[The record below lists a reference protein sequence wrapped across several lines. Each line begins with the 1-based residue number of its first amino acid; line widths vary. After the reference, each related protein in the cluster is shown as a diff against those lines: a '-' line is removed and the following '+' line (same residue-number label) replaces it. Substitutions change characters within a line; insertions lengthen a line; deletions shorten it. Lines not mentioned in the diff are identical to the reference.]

1 MDQTHSDIAI
11 IGAGMAGLACAI
23 RLKAAGCTVRVF
35 DKGRGPGG
43 RMAARRAEV
52 AGKAVRFDHGA
63 QYFTARDP
71 GFRAVVEAWE
81 AQGAV
86 ARWEAASKSADD
98 PAFVGTPGMNG
109 PIKAMADEV
118 GEVLWNRR
126 VTGLVRE
133 GGRWHLAT
141 EGQAGYTAD
150 TVLVAIPAE
159 QASDLLQDA
168 EPEFARIAGSV
179 ASEPCWAVMAAFAEP
194 LAIRSDTV
202 RDGSKRISW
211 AARNSAKPGRGGAEG
226 GAQEGAETW
235 VLHASPARSRQI
247 IDRDKDEAA
256 EILLADFFSQMRIEP
271 AKPIHLAA
279 HRWLYA
285 QPASL
290 EGESA
295 RYDREARI
303 GIAGDYLHS
312 PRVEGAW
319 VSGTALADRVL
330 EGRV

>member
-1 MDQTHSDIAI
+1 MNEEHSDIAI
-11 IGAGMAGLACAI
+11 IGAGMAGLACAT
-23 RLKAAGCTVRVF
+23 RLKAAGKEVRVF

-52 AGKAVRFDHGA
+52 AGETVRFDHGA

-71 GFRAVVEAWE
+71 GFAGAVEAWE

-86 ARWEAASKSADD
+86 ARWDAASKSGDD

-118 GEVLWNRR
+118 GEVLWSTR

-133 GGRWHLAT
+133 SGRWHLAT
-141 EGQAGYTAD
+141 EDRAAFTAG

-159 QASDLLQDA
+159 QASDLLQGA
-168 EPEFARIAGSV
+168 APAFARVAGSV
-179 ASEPCWAVMAAFAEP
+179 SSEPCWAVMAAFARP
-194 LAIRSDTV
+194 LAIRSDTL
-202 RDGSKRISW
+202 RDASKRISW
-211 AARNSAKPGRGGAEG
+211 AARNSAKPGRGGAQDGTEN
-226 GAQEGAETW
+226 W

-247 IDRDKDEAA
+247 IEPDKDEAA
-256 EILLADFFSQMRIEP
+256 QILLADFFSQTRTDPLE
-271 AKPIHLAA
+271 PIHLAA

-295 RYDREARI
+295 RYDAEQRI

-330 EGRV
+330 EERV